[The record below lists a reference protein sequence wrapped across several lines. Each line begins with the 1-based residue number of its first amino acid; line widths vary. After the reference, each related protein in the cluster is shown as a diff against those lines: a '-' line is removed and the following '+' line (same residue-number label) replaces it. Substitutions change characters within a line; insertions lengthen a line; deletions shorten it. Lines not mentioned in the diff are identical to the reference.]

1 LARTHET
8 LERLYQP
15 KTASLVPPGLFA
27 KIADWAREI
36 LAKIRTANEMVAAL
50 RMKTWRPD
58 RTQLAP
64 VCAANAENSDRQ
76 LPTTGGFMSAI
87 RLPLSGDVTQTFNI
101 NVGESSD
108 PSIEKDAICKA
119 SYGMQLGRIGDALI
133 VLLRHIKFEHL
144 SADEEK
150 SIEDLKRML
159 HDIAS
164 VKHRHKAK
172 HIIWP

>member
-1 LARTHET
+1 ML
-8 LERLYQP
+8 
-15 KTASLVPPGLFA
+15 
-27 KIADWAREI
+27 
-36 LAKIRTANEMVAAL
+36 
-50 RMKTWRPD
+50 
-58 RTQLAP
+58 RTQIDD
-64 VCAANAENSDRQ
+64 SQRQ
-76 LPTTGGFMSAI
+76 GGFVSAI

-119 SYGMQLGRIGDALI
+119 SYGMQLGRIGEALV
-133 VLLRHIKFEHL
+133 VLLRQVKFEHL

-159 HDIAS
+159 HDIAGM
-164 VKHRHKAK
+164 KHRYGAK